1 MKPVIPLLLA
11 LTLGACR
18 GPSTPFPT
26 ADVPGLA
33 PVPYTPEQL
42 RRNHP
47 SGVHIDMQ
55 TLVGGQVTES
65 SRTEFLDSDALAVT
79 LRMTRF
85 DATGAAL
92 GQPVEQRV
100 TWVDLRGHA
109 HFPAAAT
116 ELGHA
121 VVRVPAGEFEAWVYS
136 VHAGDEAGT
145 VTTYHF
151 AVDEPGPPVLLVQ
164 TVGGTEVL
172 RMQMVADNR

>member
-1 MKPVIPLLLA
+1 MKNALPLLLA
-11 LTLGACR
+11 LALCACR
-18 GPSTPFPT
+18 GPSTPFPSS
-26 ADVPGLA
+26 DVPGLA
-33 PVPYTPEQL
+33 PIPYTVEQL
-42 RRNHP
+42 RSNHP
-47 SGVHIDMQ
+47 SGVHVDMQ
-55 TLVGGQVTES
+55 TLVGGVVTES

-79 LRMTRF
+79 LRMTRY
-85 DATGAAL
+85 DGAGAAL

-116 ELGHA
+116 QLGHA
-121 VVRVPAGEFEAWVYS
+121 VVRVPAGEYEAWVYS

-164 TVGGTEVL
+164 TVGGAEVL
-172 RMQMVADNR
+172 RMQMVADGR